1 MKTVGI
7 RELKNSLSTYVREA
21 QDGETIVVT
30 DRGEPVAQLA
40 PVGKPHKDEHPF
52 AEMARRGEARLGRPL
67 DPKVKAAIRARRRGP
82 PLLKG
87 ITVAQILDELREDT
101 V

>member
-21 QDGETIVVT
+21 KDGETIVVT

-40 PVGKPHKDEHPF
+40 PIKTLEKEHPF
-52 AEMARRGEARLGRPL
+52 AEMARRGEATIGRPL
-67 DPKVKAAIRARRRGP
+67 SAEKKAAIRARRRGP
-82 PLLKG
+82 PILQG
-87 ITVAQILDELREDT
+87 ITTAEILDALREDT
-101 V
+101 R

>member
-7 RELKNSLSTYVREA
+7 RELKNSLSAYVRA
-21 QDGETIVVT
+21 ARKGETVVVT
-30 DRGEPVAQLA
+30 DRGEVVARLMPPEA
-40 PVGKPHKDEHPF
+40 AKKDEHPF
-52 AEMARRGEARLGRPL
+52 AEMARRGEARIGKPL

-87 ITVAQILDELREDT
+87 TTVKEILDALREDT

>member
-7 RELKNSLSTYVREA
+7 RELKNSLSAYVREA

-30 DRGEPVAQLA
+30 DRGEPVAQLG
-40 PVGKPHKDEHPF
+40 PPEMPNRTRIKLHHEMT
-52 AEMARRGEARLGRPL
+52 AEEKRAFYHRP
-67 DPKVKAAIRARRRGP
+67 GP
-82 PLLKG
+82 PLLEG
-87 ITVAQILDELREDT
+87 ITSAEILDALREDT

>member
-7 RELKNSLSTYVREA
+7 RELKNSLSTYVRKA
-21 QDGETIVVT
+21 HDGQTIVVT
-30 DRGEPVAQLA
+30 DRGEPVAQLT
-40 PVGKPHKDEHPF
+40 PLPSSDDEHPF
-52 AEMARRGEARLGRPL
+52 AEMARRGEARIGKPL

-82 PLLKG
+82 PLLTG
-87 ITVAQILDELREDT
+87 TTVKEILDALREDT